1 MHPSIAQS
9 ALDAL
14 GFTVAV
20 IDGDGVILNT
30 NLHWRK
36 FSTENG
42 NGHSCV
48 GMNYLSVCDA
58 AVGDDA
64 EGGKEVGVLIRSL
77 INKTAEEFTHEYPC
91 HRYHEKTWFL
101 VRGTR
106 FIYNKKVRVLLVHE
120 DISSQKALEFSVGKQ
135 YVEKLKQTAE
145 LVIANADLEFQSAE
159 KNKRAAELVI
169 AKLAAE
175 SATLSK
181 SAFLANMSHEIR
193 TPMNGILGLL
203 ELLKRTELS
212 MLQADYAEKAEGAA
226 LSLLGILDDILDFS
240 KIEAGKMILDPEPF
254 LLSQMMT
261 DLDTILSSNLRG
273 KPLTLNFKIDP
284 LIPAVV
290 IGDVN
295 RIKQVLINLGGNAIK
310 FTAQGSVS
318 VCIALNKITADKVVV
333 NFEVT
338 DTGIGLKQ
346 DQQAHIFE
354 SFAQADV
361 SISRRFGGTG
371 LGLSVSQRL
380 LELMFTSLKVR
391 SKFGVGST
399 FYFDLTL
406 QLPSD
411 SIFKQVSAKTLKPV
425 VMASIK
431 LLEGLHIL
439 LAEDNPINQV
449 VVKTLLEQ
457 EGATVTLVVNGQL
470 AINELSVAPTAFD
483 MVLMDMQMPI
493 MDGLQ
498 ATRHIRRQLKLTKLP
513 IIAMTANVMASD
525 CQDCFDAGMNDHIGK
540 PFKISNLVT
549 LLARYKK

>member
-1 MHPSIAQS
+1 MTQSMLPSPAQS

-20 IDGDGVILNT
+20 LDEEGVILST
-30 NLHWRK
+30 NQHWRK

-42 NGHSCV
+42 NGQSGV

-58 AVGDDA
+58 AVGVNA
-64 EGGKEVGVLIRSL
+64 EGSKEIGVLIRAL
-77 INKTAEEFTHEYPC
+77 IKKSVEEFSHEYPC
-91 HRYHEKTWFL
+91 HRHHEKCWFL

-106 FIYNKKVRVLLVHE
+106 FIYNRQVCVLLVHE
-120 DISSQKALEFSVGKQ
+120 NISLQKTLELEVGEQ
-135 YVEKLKQTAE
+135 YVELLVANTE
-145 LVIANADLEFQSAE
+145 LALQSAE
-159 KNKRAAELVI
+159 KTKQAKELEF

-175 SATLSK
+175 SSALSK

-212 MLQADYAEKAEGAA
+212 TCQAEYAEKAEGAA
-226 LSLLGILDDILDFS
+226 ISLLGILDDILDFS
-240 KIEAGKMILDPEPF
+240 KIEAGKMTLDPEPF
-254 LLSQMMT
+254 LLTQMMT
-261 DLDTILSSNLRG
+261 DLEIILSSNLRG
-273 KPLTLNFKIDP
+273 KPLTLNFEIDP

-318 VCIALNKITADKVVV
+318 VQLVLKKMTAHQVVV
-333 NFEVT
+333 AFEVT
-338 DTGIGLKQ
+338 DTGIGLTQ

-361 SISRRFGGTG
+361 STSRRFGGTG
-371 LGLSVSQRL
+371 LGLSISQRL
-380 LELMFTSLKVR
+380 LELMVTNLKVH
-391 SKFGVGST
+391 SKFGDGST

-406 QLPSD
+406 HRPSEIVLD
-411 SIFKQVSAKTLKPV
+411 LAKVKALQPSVKTSTQMLG
-425 VMASIK
+425 
-431 LLEGLHIL
+431 GLHIL
-439 LAEDNPINQV
+439 LVEDNPINQM

-457 EGATVTLVVNGQL
+457 EGATVILVKNGQL
-470 AINELSVAPTAFD
+470 AVNELSAAPTAFD
-483 MVLMDMQMPI
+483 VVLMDMQMPI

-498 ATRHIRRQLKLTKLP
+498 ATMHIRKQLKLTKLP

-525 CQDCFDAGMNDHIGK
+525 YQDCLDAGMNDHIGK

-549 LLARYKK
+549 LLERYKI